1 MLIKANYMKVL
12 IIVDAQND
20 FMPGGALEVP
30 KGDEIIPVINRL
42 QPKLTL

>member
-1 MLIKANYMKVL
+1 MKVL

-30 KGDEIIPVINRL
+30 KGDEIDRKSVV
-42 QPKLTL
+42 